1 MGVSNRHW
9 GEKALQ
15 EKAKM
20 GYAVWMERRIA
31 EILASR
37 PLKEITREDL
47 VPSAVL
53 VLLLERDGE
62 DYILLTKR
70 SDKVDCHKGEVSFPG
85 GRVDPGDAN
94 LLEAALR
101 EGAEEIGLAP
111 HDVTILGRL
120 DDTQTVTTGF
130 VVTPYVGRIPYPYS
144 FRINQEEIA
153 ELIFVPVQALAAD
166 SAANASGVAGEG
178 KGAGSPRFQYRNHV
192 IWGATARILSQ
203 FLDITIPTRDGG
215 HRGATTG
222 ATGSPSSRCKESKA

>member
-1 MGVSNRHW
+1 
-9 GEKALQ
+9 
-15 EKAKM
+15 
-20 GYAVWMERRIA
+20 MERRIA
-31 EILASR
+31 AILASR

-62 DYILLTKR
+62 DYILFTKR

-85 GRVDPGDAN
+85 GRLDPSDSN

-144 FRINQEEIA
+144 FRINQEEID

-166 SAANASGVAGEG
+166 SATNAPGVDGEE
-178 KGAGSPRFQYRNHV
+178 KGQGSPRFQYRDHI
-192 IWGATARILSQ
+192 IWGATARILRQ
-203 FLDITIPTRDGG
+203 FLDITSPTRDGG
-215 HRGATTG
+215 HGGATPD
-222 ATGSPSSRCKESKA
+222 AKGSASSRGRDGKA